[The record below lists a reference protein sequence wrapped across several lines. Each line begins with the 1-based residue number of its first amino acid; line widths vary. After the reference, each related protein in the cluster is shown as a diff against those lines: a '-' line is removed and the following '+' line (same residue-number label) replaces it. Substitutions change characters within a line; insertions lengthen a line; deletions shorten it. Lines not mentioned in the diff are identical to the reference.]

1 MDWLFRLNE
10 SLNSLVWGPLM
21 MILLIG
27 SGVLLT
33 VVTKGVQ
40 FRRFGFA
47 VRQVL
52 QGGRS
57 LRGEGTI
64 SPFEALATSLSA
76 TVGVGNIAGVSIAI
90 ATGGPGAV
98 FWMVVSGVVGMATK
112 FAEIA
117 IAIEYRQK
125 QGGTPMR
132 GGAKWVRNKFVRVD
146 LSEGGVMRGGAMYV
160 LAERFGMKWLG
171 SLFATFCAFAAFG
184 IGNMTQANTVV
195 TGLADSY
202 GIPPWLSGAVLAT
215 LTALVVVGGI
225 RRIAAVVSILVPA
238 MCGLYMAC
246 ALAVLFTNLDA
257 MGSVLGQILGSAFTG
272 HAAMGGF
279 AGATVRGMMQTG
291 VARGLFSNEAGMGSS
306 PIVHA
311 AAVTD
316 HPVRQASYGIFGVFV
331 DTIVVCNLTAFSVL
345 ATGVWTS
352 GSTGAVLI
360 GEAFSKGLP
369 GEWGGQVVTLVICL
383 FGFSTIIGWAFY
395 GETGFI
401 YLFGA
406 GTTMPYRAAWVGA
419 VLVGSFGG
427 LEAVWRISDTMNALM
442 AVLNLV
448 AVIGSIG
455 VLRRL
460 MRDFFNDRG

>member
-1 MDWLFRLNE
+1 MDWLLRLNE
-10 SLNSLVWGPLM
+10 SLNSFVWGPFML
-21 MILLIG
+21 ILLIG
-27 SGVLLT
+27 SGLSLT
-33 VVTKGVQ
+33 VATKGVQ
-40 FRRFGFA
+40 FRRFAFA

-52 QGGRS
+52 RGSRN
-57 LRGEGTI
+57 LRGEGTV

-98 FWMVVSGVVGMATK
+98 FWMVVTGVVGMATK

-117 IAIEYRQK
+117 VAIEYRQK

-171 SLFATFCAFAAFG
+171 SLFAAFCAFAAFG

-195 TGLADSY
+195 TGLANSY
-202 GIPPWLSGAVLAT
+202 GIPPWLSGSVLAT

-225 RRIAAVVSILVPA
+225 RRIAAVVSVLVPT

-246 ALAVLFTNLDA
+246 ALVVLVTNLDA
-257 MGSVLGQILGSAFTG
+257 LGSVIGLMLSSAFTG
-272 HAAMGGF
+272 HAAVGGF

-291 VARGLFSNEAGMGSS
+291 VARGLFSNEAGMGSA

-331 DTIVVCNLTAFSVL
+331 DTIVVCNLTAFTVL

-352 GSTGAVLI
+352 GSTGAVLVS
-360 GEAFSKGLP
+360 EAFSRGLP
-369 GEWGGQVVTLVICL
+369 GAWGGQIVTLAICL

-406 GTTMPYRAAWVGA
+406 GTTMPYRIAWVAA

-442 AVLNLV
+442 AVPNLA
-448 AVIGSIG
+448 AVLGSIG
-455 VLRRL
+455 LLRRQ
-460 MRDFFNDRG
+460 MREFFKDRG

>member
-1 MDWLFRLNE
+1 MDWLLRLNE
-10 SLNSLVWGPLM
+10 ALNSFVWGPVM

-27 SGVLLT
+27 SGVFLT
-33 VVTKGVQ
+33 VATKGVQ
-40 FRRFGFA
+40 FRRFVFA
-47 VRQVL
+47 VRQVVR
-52 QGGRS
+52 GGRA
-57 LRGEGTI
+57 LRGEGTV
-64 SPFEALATSLSA
+64 SAYQALATSLSA

-98 FWMVVSGVVGMATK
+98 FWMVATGVVGMATK

-117 IAIEYRQK
+117 IALESRKI

-132 GGAKWVRNKFVRVD
+132 GGARWVRDKFVRVD

-160 LAERFGMKWLG
+160 LAGRFGMKWLG
-171 SLFATFCAFAAFG
+171 SLFAAFCALAAFG

-195 TGLADSY
+195 TALADSY
-202 GIPPWLSGAVLAT
+202 RIPPVLSGIVLAA
-215 LTALVVVGGI
+215 LTALVVLGGI
-225 RRIAAVVSILVPA
+225 RRISEVASVLVPT

-246 ALAVLFTNLDA
+246 ALFVLVTNLD
-257 MGSVLGQILGSAFTG
+257 MLESVVGQILGSAFSG

-291 VARGLFSNEAGMGSS
+291 VARGLFSNEAGLGSA

-331 DTIVVCNLTAFSVL
+331 DTIVVCNLTAFTVL
-345 ATGVWTS
+345 TTGVWTS
-352 GSTGAVLI
+352 GSTGAVLT
-360 GEAFSKGLP
+360 GEAFTRGLP
-369 GEWGGQVVTLVICL
+369 GEWGGQVVTLAVCL

-406 GTTMPYRAAWVGA
+406 GTTLPYRVAWVAA

-442 AVLNLV
+442 AVPNLV
-448 AVIGSIG
+448 AVLGSIG
-455 VLRRL
+455 LLQRQ
-460 MRDFFNDRG
+460 MREFFKDHG

>member
-10 SLNSLVWGPLM
+10 SLNSFVWGPLM
-21 MILLIG
+21 LILLMG
-27 SGVLLT
+27 SGACLT
-33 VVTKGVQ
+33 VATKGVQ
-40 FRRFGFA
+40 FRRFAFA

-52 QGGRS
+52 RVGRN
-57 LRGEGTI
+57 LRGEGTV

-132 GGAKWVRNKFVRVD
+132 GGAKWVRNSFVRVD

-160 LAERFGMKWLG
+160 LAERFGMRWMG
-171 SLFATFCAFAAFG
+171 SLFAAFCALAAFG

-195 TGLADSY
+195 TVLADSY
-202 GIPPWLSGAVLAT
+202 GIPPWLSGGVLAT

-225 RRIAAVVSILVPA
+225 RRIAAVVSVMVPA

-246 ALAVLFTNLDA
+246 SLFVLVTNLDA
-257 MGSVLGQILGSAFTG
+257 LGSVIGQILSSAFTG

-279 AGATVRGMMQTG
+279 AGATVRGMMQIG
-291 VARGLFSNEAGMGSS
+291 VARGLFSNEAGMGSA

-331 DTIVVCNLTAFSVL
+331 DTIVVCNLTAFSIL

-352 GSTGAVLI
+352 GSTGTVLI
-360 GEAFSKGLP
+360 SEAFSRGLP
-369 GEWGGQVVTLVICL
+369 GESGGQFVTLAICL

-406 GTTMPYRAAWVGA
+406 GTTMPYRIAWVAA
-419 VLVGSFGG
+419 VLVGSYGG

-442 AVLNLV
+442 AVPNLV
-448 AVIGSIG
+448 AVLGSIG
-455 VLRRL
+455 LIQRQIKE
-460 MRDFFNDRG
+460 FFKDHS

>member
-10 SLNSLVWGPLM
+10 SLNSFVWGPFMLFLLM
-21 MILLIG
+21 G
-27 SGVLLT
+27 SGACLT
-33 VVTKGVQ
+33 LATRGVQ
-40 FRRFGFA
+40 FRRFAFA
-47 VRQVL
+47 VRQVIRS
-52 QGGRS
+52 GRT
-57 LRGEGTI
+57 LRGEGTV
-64 SPFEALATSLSA
+64 SPFQALATSLSA
-76 TVGVGNIAGVSIAI
+76 TIGVGNIAGVSIAI

-98 FWMVVSGVVGMATK
+98 FWMVVSGVLGMATK

-117 IAIEYRQK
+117 IAIEYRRK

-171 SLFATFCAFAAFG
+171 SFFAACCAFAAFG

-195 TGLADSY
+195 TGLVDTY
-202 GIPPWLSGAVLAT
+202 GIPPWLSGGALAG

-225 RRIAAVVSILVPA
+225 RRIAAVVSVLVPA

-246 ALAVLFTNLDA
+246 ALVVLVLNLDA
-257 MGSVLGQILGSAFTG
+257 LGSVIGQILSSAFTS

-279 AGATVRGMMQTG
+279 AGSTVRGMIQTG
-291 VARGLFSNEAGMGSS
+291 VARGLFSNEAGMGSA

-352 GSTGAVLI
+352 GSTGAVLVS
-360 GEAFSKGLP
+360 EAFSRGLP
-369 GEWGGQVVTLVICL
+369 GAWGGQFVTLSICL

-406 GTTMPYRAAWVGA
+406 GTTLPYRIAWVAA
-419 VLVGSFGG
+419 VLVGSYGG
-427 LEAVWRISDTMNALM
+427 LEVVWRISDTMNALM
-442 AVLNLV
+442 AVPNLV
-448 AVIGSIG
+448 AVLGSIG
-455 VLRRL
+455 LLQRQ
-460 MRDFFNDRG
+460 MRGFFKNGG

>member
-1 MDWLFRLNE
+1 MDWLIRLNE
-10 SLNSLVWGPLM
+10 ALNSLVWGPVM
-21 MILLIG
+21 MILLMG
-27 SGVLLT
+27 SGVFLT
-33 VVTKGVQ
+33 VATKGVQ
-40 FRRFGFA
+40 FHRFAFA
-47 VRQVL
+47 VRQVVR
-52 QGGRS
+52 GRRN
-57 LRGEGTI
+57 LRGEGTV
-64 SPFEALATSLSA
+64 SPFQALATSLSA

-98 FWMVVSGVVGMATK
+98 FWMVATGVVGMATK

-117 IAIEYRQK
+117 VALEYRQI

-132 GGAKWVRNKFVRVD
+132 GGARWVRNKFLRVD

-160 LAERFGMKWLG
+160 LAKRFGMKWLG
-171 SLFATFCAFAAFG
+171 ALFAVFCALAAFG

-195 TGLADSY
+195 TVLAESY
-202 GIPPWLSGAVLAT
+202 RIPPWISGVVLAA
-215 LTALVVVGGI
+215 LTALVVLGGI
-225 RRIAAVVSILVPA
+225 RRISEVASVLVPS

-246 ALAVLFTNLDA
+246 ALFVLVTNLDTL
-257 MGSVLGQILGSAFTG
+257 GSVFGQILSSAFTG

-291 VARGLFSNEAGMGSS
+291 VARGLFSNEAGLGSA

-331 DTIVVCNLTAFSVL
+331 DTIVVCNLTAFTVL
-345 ATGVWTS
+345 STGVWTS
-352 GSTGAVLI
+352 GSTGAVLT
-360 GEAFSKGLP
+360 GEAFARGLP
-369 GEWGGQVVTLVICL
+369 GEWGGQVVTAAVCL

-406 GTTMPYRAAWVGA
+406 GTILPYRIAWVAA

-442 AVLNLV
+442 AVPNLV
-448 AVIGSIG
+448 AVLGSIG
-455 VLRRL
+455 LLRRQ
-460 MRDFFNDRG
+460 MREFFKDHG